1 MMENKFSRSSIE
13 LVNMEFYAYHGCFRE
28 EQIIGNKF
36 VVSMSVEADVSK
48 ATISDD
54 LADTLNYQELYNI
67 IKAEMEKTSKLLEH
81 VAGRIIEKCHL
92 KFPSIFAIRVEISK
106 INPPI
111 GGKVE
116 ASRLILSKNFN

>member
-54 LADTLNYQELYNI
+54 LADTLNYQ
-67 IKAEMEKTSKLLEH
+67 
-81 VAGRIIEKCHL
+81 
-92 KFPSIFAIRVEISK
+92 
-106 INPPI
+106 
-111 GGKVE
+111 
-116 ASRLILSKNFN
+116 